1 VGESPRSSGVLE
13 EDFCGMKPDETAVA
27 ADQHVGRDGWDQ
39 LSTSLGYREYYRV
52 RIAGPVDVVARGA
65 GELGSGC
72 FECVLDAPEVVLSA
86 VSFHDGSIPNE
97 DREEGPRETFPVSS
111 SSTVP
116 G

>member
-1 VGESPRSSGVLE
+1 
-13 EDFCGMKPDETAVA
+13 MKPDEAAVV

-72 FECVLDAPEVVLSA
+72 SSA
-86 VSFHDGSIPNE
+86 LWMRLRRCCPPFPSMTGVS
-97 DREEGPRETFPVSS
+97 RTRTVRTGPRETFPLSS